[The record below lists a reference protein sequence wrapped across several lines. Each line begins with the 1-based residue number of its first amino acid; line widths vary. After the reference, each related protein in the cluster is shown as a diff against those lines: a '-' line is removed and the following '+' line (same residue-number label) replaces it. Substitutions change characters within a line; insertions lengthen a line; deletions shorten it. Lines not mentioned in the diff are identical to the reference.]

1 MLPISLCCL
10 ANIFS
15 FLLQLASPER
25 SNSPQVNLASNNPF
39 RNRALSP
46 ASNLAASRPERPTS
60 TNPFLDDTDAISPQS
75 APGATMVSPIQPLQ
89 PVQPVQ
95 RVPQDVIGNTSE
107 LFVCITPFFTG
118 KWNQW
123 SNPEFRITCQLNRP
137 CSPMVTDRPL
147 LVQMTRS
154 NTGPR
159 PVAIRKN
166 APSAAKKIRWTYLPI
181 LPACPSPLP
190 RTLVGNVSAGLV
202 GTRNPRSWSV
212 QR

>member
-1 MLPISLCCL
+1 M
-10 ANIFS
+10 
-15 FLLQLASPER
+15 
-25 SNSPQVNLASNNPF
+25 ASNNPF

-89 PVQPVQ
+89 PVQPV
-95 RVPQDVIGNTSE
+95 PQDVIGNTSE
-107 LFVCITPFFTG
+107 LFVCITPFTG
-118 KWNQW
+118 KWNHW
-123 SNPEFRITCQLNRP
+123 SNPESRITCQLSRP
-137 CSPMVTDRPL
+137 RSPMVTDRPL
-147 LVQMTRS
+147 LVLMTRS

-159 PVAIRKN
+159 PVVIRRN
-166 APSAAKKIRWTYLPI
+166 APSAAKKIRWAYLPI
-181 LPACPSPLP
+181 LPACPSLLP
-190 RTLVGNVSAGLV
+190 PTLVGNVSAGLV